1 MVGWRGRSTR
11 WREREEVKPCS
22 LSKIRTFH
30 SNLCNPSNTNQVQY
44 LGYVIHWKH
53 VASSL
58 GGQRVSLA
66 CVHGLGGTVA
76 SWCCPVSGGLSISRH
91 RFHEKINHPRNKVDA
106 LKLEQSLLPSKMTWN
121 KLPQRYFDTSQIT
134 SLCTLFSKTP
144 DVCAI
149 SFSLFS
155 ISGHRSLLSQHMT
168 QTAQFKI

>member
-1 MVGWRGRSTR
+1 MSVHLYHVSWYI
-11 WREREEVKPCS
+11 P
-22 LSKIRTFH
+22 LYQLFLHKIHQVEGTK
-30 SNLCNPSNTNQVQY
+30 SNIWDIWYTGNMWQAV
-44 LGYVIHWKH
+44 WD
-53 VASSL
+53 
-58 GGQRVSLA
+58 GQRVSLA

-76 SWCCPVSGGLSISRH
+76 SWRCPVSGVLSISRH
-91 RFHEKINHPRNKVDA
+91 RFHEKINHPGNKVDA
-106 LKLEQSLLPSKMTWN
+106 LKREQSRLPRKMTSN

>member
-1 MVGWRGRSTR
+1 MVGWRGRSTW

-91 RFHEKINHPRNKVDA
+91 RFHEKINHPGNKVDA
-106 LKLEQSLLPSKMTWN
+106 LKREQSRLPPVKWHQTSCRKDTLTRPRLPVFALCSQ
-121 KLPQRYFDTSQIT
+121 KLPMCVPSVSAYS
-134 SLCTLFSKTP
+134 
-144 DVCAI
+144 A
-149 SFSLFS
+149 
-155 ISGHRSLLSQHMT
+155 
-168 QTAQFKI
+168 